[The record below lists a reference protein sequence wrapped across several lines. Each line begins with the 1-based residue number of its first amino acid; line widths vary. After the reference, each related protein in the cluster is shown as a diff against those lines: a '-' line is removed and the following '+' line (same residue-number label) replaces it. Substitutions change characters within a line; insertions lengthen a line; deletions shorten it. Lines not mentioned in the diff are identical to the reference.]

1 MNTIYLTNEDT
12 TVADVVGGAT
22 PNKTKAFIH
31 IFNVQAIYAQNN
43 AVHIVFANSDR
54 ITLQYNDYTVVKYVL
69 DDIEKQVQEIC
80 ADITNCGIDENDEF
94 DFPGVKSKFI

>member
-1 MNTIYLTNEDT
+1 MNVIYLTNEDT

-22 PNKTKAFIH
+22 PKKTKALIH

-43 AVHIVFANSDR
+43 AVHIAFNNDNK

-69 DDIEKQVQEIC
+69 DDLEKQVQEIY
-80 ADITNCGIDENDEF
+80 ADITNCGIDEND
-94 DFPGVKSKFI
+94 